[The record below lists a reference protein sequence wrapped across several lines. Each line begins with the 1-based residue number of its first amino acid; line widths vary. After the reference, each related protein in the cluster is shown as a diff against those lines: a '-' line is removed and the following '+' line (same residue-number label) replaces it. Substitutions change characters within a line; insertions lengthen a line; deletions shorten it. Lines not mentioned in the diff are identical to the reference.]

1 MSKDS
6 KSSTHEQQT
15 LESSQRRLVLKT
27 SAGVLLL
34 PMTGWTGALHA
45 QQAYPVKPVHFVI
58 PFAPG
63 GSADI
68 VARLVS
74 AKLSE
79 SLGKAVVVE
88 SRPGAGGTIAAD
100 SVAKAAPDGY
110 TLLVA
115 DFGPN
120 VVAGSLYPKLPYDP
134 AKDFSHVIL
143 MVTFPFVLMV
153 PASSSIRSLPE
164 LITQA
169 KAKPGALR
177 YSSAGIGASS
187 HLLAEMMNRM
197 AGIEAQHVPYKGGAP
212 ALQALL
218 TGEVDFT
225 IQSVSVAQ
233 AMVGAGKVRALGV
246 TSLTPVASL
255 PDAPPLA
262 TLLRGYEGLNFH
274 GLLAPAQ
281 TPAPIIA
288 KLNQEV
294 TKVLQLP
301 DLRKRFDEL
310 SMTVYAGTPEAFA
323 AFLNKQMS
331 TWTALVRSANIRAE

>member
-1 MSKDS
+1 MSKND
-6 KSSTHEQQT
+6 KSNAHQRLT
-15 LESSQRRLVLKT
+15 LESSRRRLVLKT
-27 SAGVLLL
+27 GACLLAAPL
-34 PMTGWTGALHA
+34 AWSSGAVHA
-45 QQAYPVKPVHFVI
+45 QTYPTKPVHFII

-74 AKLSE
+74 IKLSE
-79 SLGKAVVVE
+79 SLGQAVVVD

-100 SVAKAAPDGY
+100 SVAKAPPDGY

-134 AKDFSHVIL
+134 AKDFSHVVL

-153 PASSSIRSLPE
+153 PASSSIKSLPE
-164 LITQA
+164 LIAQA

-187 HLLAEMMNRM
+187 HLLAEMMNRL
-197 AGIEAQHVPYKGGAP
+197 AGIEAQHVPYTGGAP

-233 AMVGAGKVRALGV
+233 TMVGAGKVRALGV
-246 TSLTPVASL
+246 TNTTPVPSL
-255 PDAPPLA
+255 PDVPPLA
-262 TLLRGYEGLNFH
+262 TVLRGYEGLNFH

-294 TKVLQLP
+294 TKVLQMP
-301 DLRKRFDEL
+301 DVKKRLDEM
-310 SMTVYAGTPEAFA
+310 SMDASPGTPEAFA
-323 AFLNKQMS
+323 AFLTRQMS

>member
-1 MSKDS
+1 MSKND
-6 KSSTHEQQT
+6 KSNAHQRLT
-15 LESSQRRLVLKT
+15 LESSRRRLVLKT
-27 SAGVLLL
+27 GACLLAAPL
-34 PMTGWTGALHA
+34 AWSSGAVHA
-45 QQAYPVKPVHFVI
+45 QTYPTKPVHFII

-74 AKLSE
+74 IKLSE
-79 SLGKAVVVE
+79 SLGQAVVVD

-100 SVAKAAPDGY
+100 SVAKAPPDGY

-134 AKDFSHVIL
+134 AKDFSHVVL

-153 PASSSIRSLPE
+153 PASSSIKSLPE
-164 LITQA
+164 LIAQA

-187 HLLAEMMNRM
+187 HLLAEMMNRL
-197 AGIEAQHVPYKGGAP
+197 AGIEAQHVPYTGGAP

-233 AMVGAGKVRALGV
+233 TMGGASKVRALAG
-246 TSLTPVASL
+246 TSTNPVASL
-255 PDAPPLA
+255 PDVPPLA
-262 TLLRGYEGLNFH
+262 TVLRGYEGLNFH

-294 TKVLQLP
+294 TKVLQMP
-301 DLRKRFDEL
+301 DVKKRLDEM
-310 SMTVYAGTPEAFA
+310 SMDASPGTPEAFA
-323 AFLNKQMS
+323 AFLTRQMS